1 MRVRA
6 ETKGERII
14 TKHEWMMGILD
25 KLEKHDKTAS
35 LAKNASSASSVENAY
50 MLDEETPQMLYEALF
65 IDPSKLTPYQHAQL
79 EYQRQVQQKEM
90 QANANNAA
98 KRTLQNLASAS
109 ASRLTKQ
116 HSVSPVIGVQPSSI
130 LVETIQAVQ
139 AAAAIVTNV
148 NEESKENPAEKSH
161 ERTTSPAI
169 FPLPNPT
176 TLTKPP
182 AVLDVKDIAPHIL
195 E

>member
-1 MRVRA
+1 VFSYGENEWQELLVDGDDEPTYQAGGYAFHPSRTPNELALKWRQLKAVMRKDIMRVRA

-14 TKHEWMMGILD
+14 TKHEWMMGVLD

-50 MLDEETPQMLYEALF
+50 MLDEETTQMLYEALF

-130 LVETIQAVQ
+130 LVETI
-139 AAAAIVTNV
+139 
-148 NEESKENPAEKSH
+148 
-161 ERTTSPAI
+161 
-169 FPLPNPT
+169 
-176 TLTKPP
+176 
-182 AVLDVKDIAPHIL
+182 
-195 E
+195 